1 MRAAEYHRRLGA
13 SSGVRH
19 HGRMDLTE
27 TDVVGLGDTG
37 ARAVVV
43 AGARR
48 VPGLDAVLCAL
59 LAASAAVPAD
69 DVELDHACEQC
80 GARHGSPVVSYPTT
94 ASGGRWYADA
104 AVAGGVVVA
113 AVGTR
118 HPLGVGVEPATAD
131 AAPLIDE
138 AALHPDER
146 ARLAA
151 IDPAARPLVRAQLW
165 ARKAAL
171 LRAVG
176 HVGVIEPSLLALTS
190 PLDDDGVGRI
200 ARTLPELGSRWA
212 EVRLHDVAVPGRVA
226 ASVAVLPRP

>member
-1 MRAAEYHRRLGA
+1 MRGAEYHRRLDGP
-13 SSGVRH
+13 SGVRH

-27 TDVVGLGDTG
+27 SDVVDLGDTG

-43 AGARR
+43 VGGRR
-48 VPGLDAVLCAL
+48 VPGVEAVLREH
-59 LAASAAVPAD
+59 LASTAEVPAD
-69 DVELDHACEQC
+69 DIELDHACAQC

-104 AVAGGVVVA
+104 AVAGAVVVA
-113 AVGTR
+113 AVGPKL
-118 HPLGVGVEPATAD
+118 PLGVGVEPATAD

-138 AALHPDER
+138 AALHPEER
-146 ARLAA
+146 ALLAEL
-151 IDPAARPLVRAQLW
+151 DPATRPLVRAQLW

-176 HVGVIEPSLLALTS
+176 HVGVIEPSMLALTS

-200 ARTLPELGSRWA
+200 ARTLPEFGSRWG
-212 EVRLHDVAVPGRVA
+212 EVRFHDVAVPGRVA